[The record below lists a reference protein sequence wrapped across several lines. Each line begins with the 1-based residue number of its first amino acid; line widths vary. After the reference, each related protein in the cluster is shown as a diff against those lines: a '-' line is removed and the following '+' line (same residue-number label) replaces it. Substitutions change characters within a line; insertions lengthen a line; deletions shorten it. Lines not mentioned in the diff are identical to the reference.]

1 MPVLSKYAV
10 AAGGLSASA
19 LVAYLIMKSQG
30 QSDSKSSSA
39 EKVVYYQ
46 GEKKKEKV
54 AVDGV
59 FFNRLRRLLPILVP
73 GFVSAEFGF
82 TLLVASMLVA
92 RTLCDLWMISNTTEI
107 ESLIISRNAKEFPK
121 GIFRLLIAMLPI
133 AVVNCLLKYGL
144 QEMALRFR
152 TRLTRHLYKKYLQG
166 FTYYKVSNLDNRIS
180 NPDHLLTQDLEKF
193 CQSITDLYSNVSKP
207 LLDILIYARKLGQS
221 IGYQGPL
228 YMLAYLAA
236 SGFLLTGLRR
246 PLGKYTVNEQRL
258 EGEFRY
264 VNSRLLTNSEE
275 VAFYQG
281 NKKETVVIFES
292 FHRLVKHLRKA
303 MQFRFSMGIIDNIV
317 AKYFAT
323 VVGFW
328 VVSRPFLDMN
338 HPRHMHSSQSEIMED
353 YYKSGRMLVN
363 LATAVGRLVLAG
375 RELTR
380 LAGFTARVTELI
392 RVLDDLN
399 AGKYERTMVTTSEN
413 ADLDLSANDGK
424 ILYEDNVI
432 EFDNV
437 PLVTPNKDVLIRRL
451 SFRVESG
458 MNVLVCGPNGCG
470 KSSLFRT
477 LGELWPVFGGVMRKP
492 KGSKLFYV
500 PQRPYMTLGTLRDQI
515 IYPHSREDMVEAGH
529 TDGEL
534 LQLLNHVHLGYL
546 KDRDGGFDAVQD
558 WMDVLSGGEKQ
569 RVAMARLFYHRPQ
582 FAILDE
588 CTSAVSVDVEG
599 FMYEHCRDIGIT
611 LFTVSHRKSLWKWH
625 EFVLQFDGRGE
636 YEFKKIDKDVVAFG
650 S

>member
-1 MPVLSKYAV
+1 MQTEMGFTVLV
-10 AAGGLSASA
+10 AA
-19 LVAYLIMKSQG
+19 
-30 QSDSKSSSA
+30 
-39 EKVVYYQ
+39 
-46 GEKKKEKV
+46 
-54 AVDGV
+54 
-59 FFNRLRRLLPILVP
+59 
-73 GFVSAEFGF
+73 
-82 TLLVASMLVA
+82 MLVA
-92 RTLCDLWMISNTTEI
+92 RTYCDLWMISNTTQI
-107 ESLIISRNAKEFPK
+107 ESLIISRNARDFPK
-121 GIFRLLIAMLPI
+121 GIVRLLLAMLPI

-144 QEMALRFR
+144 GEMALRFR
-152 TRLTRHLYKKYLQG
+152 NRLTQHLYKKYLTG

-193 CQSITDLYSNVSKP
+193 CQSMADLYSNVSKP

-221 IGYQGPL
+221 IGFQGPM

-236 SGFLLTGLRR
+236 SGFILTGLRR
-246 PLGKYTVNEQRL
+246 PLGKYTVTEQRL

-275 VAFYQG
+275 IAFYQG
-281 NKKETVVIFES
+281 NKKETVVIFDS

-303 MQFRFSMGIIDNIV
+303 MRFRFSMGIVDNIV

-323 VVGFW
+323 VVGFY

-338 HPRHMHSSQSEIMED
+338 HPRHMHSSQAEIMED

-392 RVLDDLN
+392 NVLDELN
-399 AGKYERTMVTTSEN
+399 KGVYKRTMVTSSDPDSLELKPNSGTIIYQ
-413 ADLDLSANDGK
+413 DK
-424 ILYEDNVI
+424 VI
-432 EFDNV
+432 EFDSV
-437 PLVTPNKDVLIRRL
+437 PLVTPNCDVLIRSL
-451 SFRVESG
+451 SFKVDSG

-477 LGELWPVFGGVMRKP
+477 LGELWPLFGGTMRKP

-515 IYPHSREDMVEAGH
+515 IYPHSREEMLAEGH
-529 TDGEL
+529 TDAEL
-534 LQLLNHVHLGYL
+534 QMLLNHVHLGYL
-546 KDRDGGFDAVQD
+546 KDREDGFDAVQD

-599 FMYEHCRDIGIT
+599 FMYSHCREIGIT

-636 YEFKKIDKDVVAFG
+636 YEFKKIDKDDDEGVFG